1 MIRTIVE
8 VSGQTAFKAYP
19 KSAAGAADGPAT
31 LHGSLPILERAPGD
45 IARSESRGLVFTDSV
60 GKPLRRTL
68 FRIRVWRP
76 SLVHAGLLGEYELV
90 DEHTVRARWVQQQ
103 RRSTCPRISSSE
115 RGGRPTPRSVKQA
128 GGLVFHG
135 LRHSYATWL
144 VDDGV
149 PVNMVQQVMGHERS
163 STTLD
168 LYTRRTEGDGRIL
181 QGAR

>member
-1 MIRTIVE
+1 MV
-8 VSGQTAFKAYP
+8 P
-19 KSAAGAADGPAT
+19 LPAW
-31 LHGSLPILERAPGD
+31 LLPILREHRATYPAG
-45 IARSESRGLVFTDSV
+45 EQGLVFPNSV

-76 SLVHAGLLGEYELV
+76 SLVRAGLLAKYELV
-90 DEHTVRARWVQQQ
+90 DEHTVRARWVDDSGA
-103 RRSTCPRISSSE
+103 RHTKEFSSKRE
-115 RGGRPTPRSVKQA
+115 AVRHLAREAA

-168 LYTRRTEGDGRIL
+168 LYTRLTEGHGRIL
-181 QGAR
+181 RALGHADDDLDDGSSGVLGPVG